1 MSKVTKIDSHG
12 NTEVVIDGIA
22 IRQDA
27 EGRFCLNDFHQA
39 AGGENRHKPSQW
51 LNNDA
56 TNRLVDELVA
66 ENPASKPIYVRK
78 GRGVTGT
85 YASKELVYAYAMWIS
100 APYHLKVIR
109 AYDRLATQGIAVH
122 ENAAQDLLAN
132 PLKYIQALMGQAQ
145 TLVEENTK
153 LTQKVVRDKPKV
165 EYHDA
170 VKASEGSQTMLE
182 IANKYGIGRTKLFEF
197 LRKKKVL
204 RSDEHSPPFQ
214 RFIESGHFEVDPK
227 FYKKGKEF
235 IKYTQTMVTGKGEIY
250 IGKLLRKAGLV
261 GTGE

>member
-1 MSKVTKIDSHG
+1 MSNVVKIDSQG
-12 NTEVVIDGIA
+12 NTDVVIDGIV
-22 IRQDA
+22 IRKDA
-27 EGRFCLNDFHQA
+27 EGRYCLNDFHKA
-39 AGGENRHKPSQW
+39 AGNKAAQKPVHW
-51 LNNDA
+51 HTNDSTQA
-56 TNRLVDELVA
+56 LMYELKV
-66 ENPASKPIYVRK
+66 ENPTFNPLVTQA
-78 GRGVTGT
+78 GRGGGT

-109 AYDRLATQGIAVH
+109 AYDRLATQGVAVH

-145 TLVEENTK
+145 TLVEENSR

-170 VKASEGSQTMLE
+170 VKASVKSQTMLQV
-182 IANKYGIGRTKLFEF
+182 ANKYGVGRTKLFKF
-197 LRKKKVL
+197 LKDYGVIRN
-204 RSDEHSPPFQ
+204 DEHNPPYQ
-214 RFIESGHFEVDPK
+214 RFIDSGHFEVDPK
-227 FYKKGKEF
+227 FYKEKGKF
-235 IKYTQTMVTGKGEIY
+235 VHYTQTMVTGKGEIY